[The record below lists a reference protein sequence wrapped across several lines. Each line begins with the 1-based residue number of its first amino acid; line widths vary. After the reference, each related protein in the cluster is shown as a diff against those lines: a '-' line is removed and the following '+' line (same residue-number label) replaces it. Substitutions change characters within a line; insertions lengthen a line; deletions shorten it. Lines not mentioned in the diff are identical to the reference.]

1 MILFGN
7 NLLLYEFMKQITI
20 YFEDFWPE
28 FNRVENFITNILQDY
43 YEIRIDSKNPDYLF
57 FSVYGFKH
65 LKYNN
70 CIRIFYSM
78 ENIWADFNFCDYAI
92 SSQLIEIEDRHIRY
106 PYYNNFGFERLEN
119 KQSIDKQKL
128 LDRKFCNFVYSN
140 NSNANPIR
148 ERFFHELSKYKKV
161 DSGGRFLNNI
171 GKPVVNKLDFIKDY
185 KFTIAFENSS
195 LPGYTTEKI
204 VEPMVVNSMPVYW
217 GNPNIELDF
226 NKNSFIY
233 VNDFS
238 SIEKAIEE
246 VIRLDKDDN
255 AYLKKISEPWFLG
268 SDYYENKEKLTLFL
282 TKIINQDK
290 ESSKRLTNYGY
301 ISAYREKIE
310 SLEWSW
316 WTLRKI
322 MKIRRFFKN
331 LFLAN

>member
-1 MILFGN
+1 MR
-7 NLLLYEFMKQITI
+7 QIKI
-20 YFEDFWPE
+20 YFEDFWPG
-28 FNRVENFITNILQDY
+28 FNRTDNFITDILKNY
-43 YEIRIDSKNPDYLF
+43 YKITIESKNPDYLF
-57 FSVYGFKH
+57 FSVFGFKH
-65 LKYNN
+65 LKYKE
-70 CIRIFYSM
+70 CILIFYSE

-106 PYYNNFGFERLEN
+106 PNYNRCGFEYLNE
-119 KQSIDKQKL
+119 KKIIDEQKL

-140 NSNANPIR
+140 NSVADPLR

-171 GKPVVNKLDFIKDY
+171 GKPVANKLDFIKDY

-195 LPGYTTEKI
+195 VPGYTTEKL
-204 VEPMVVNSMPVYW
+204 VEPMIVNSLPIYW
-217 GNPNIELDF
+217 GNPNVELDF

-233 VNDFS
+233 VNEFP

-246 VIRLDKDDN
+246 VIRLDNDDN
-255 AYLKKISEPWFLG
+255 AYIKKISETWF
-268 SDYYENKEKLTLFL
+268 SENNYSSNREKLALFL

-290 ESSKRLTNYGY
+290 ESSKRISKYGY
-301 ISAYREKIE
+301 IQTYSEKIE

-322 MKIRRFFKN
+322 MKIRRFIKH
-331 LFLAN
+331 